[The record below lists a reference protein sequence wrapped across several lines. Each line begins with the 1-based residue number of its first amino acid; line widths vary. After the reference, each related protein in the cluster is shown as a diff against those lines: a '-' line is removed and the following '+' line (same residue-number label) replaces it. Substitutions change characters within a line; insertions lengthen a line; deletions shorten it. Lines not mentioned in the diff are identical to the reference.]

1 METFQLYFE
10 LIGAVAFAISG
21 AALGI
26 RKGMDLFGVA
36 MVGMTTAVGGGI
48 LRDVMLGQT
57 PPAALRDP
65 AQALVAIAVSV
76 LCFYIWRWRKTEL
89 HNRYA
94 DAVLLVADS
103 IGLGIFSAHGAAI
116 AIQAGYRRKSGA
128 SGGKTACDRRHIVV
142 YYIIQKARREVDA
155 MGLHD
160 GHRQRAKE
168 RYGQVGADALA
179 DHELL
184 ELALFYAVP
193 RQDTNE
199 TAHRLL
205 KRFRSL
211 QGVLQASPEELEQV
225 EGVGKNAALLLHLM
239 ADISQ
244 RARITS
250 LPEKIL
256 NSPDR
261 TGAYFM
267 ELLTGQK
274 RELLY
279 QVCLDGKGKL
289 LTCRCIAK
297 GTVSASAV
305 HVRQVVENALYAGA
319 STIILAHNHPSGVAL
334 PSDADVLVTHRI
346 QEALAPLGIR
356 LADHIIVADD
366 DYVSMAES
374 GFLQR

>member
-1 METFQLYFE
+1 
-10 LIGAVAFAISG
+10 
-21 AALGI
+21 
-26 RKGMDLFGVA
+26 
-36 MVGMTTAVGGGI
+36 
-48 LRDVMLGQT
+48 
-57 PPAALRDP
+57 
-65 AQALVAIAVSV
+65 
-76 LCFYIWRWRKTEL
+76 
-89 HNRYA
+89 
-94 DAVLLVADS
+94 
-103 IGLGIFSAHGAAI
+103 
-116 AIQAGYRRKSGA
+116 
-128 SGGKTACDRRHIVV
+128 
-142 YYIIQKARREVDA
+142 

-168 RYGQVGADALA
+168 RYRQVGADALA

-184 ELALFYAVP
+184 ELALFYAIP

-225 EGVGKNAALLLHLM
+225 EGVGAGAALLLRLM

-267 ELLTGQK
+267 ELLAGQK

-305 HVRQVVENALYAGA
+305 HVRQVVENALYARSQHHHSGA
-319 STIILAHNHPSGVAL
+319 QPSQRRGTAL
-334 PSDADVLVTHRI
+334 RCRRAGDPSDTGGSGPAGHPAGRPYHR
-346 QEALAPLGIR
+346 GGRR
-356 LADHIIVADD
+356 LRLHGGERIF
-366 DYVSMAES
+366 AEIK
-374 GFLQR
+374 GGCYA

>member
-1 METFQLYFE
+1 
-10 LIGAVAFAISG
+10 
-21 AALGI
+21 
-26 RKGMDLFGVA
+26 
-36 MVGMTTAVGGGI
+36 
-48 LRDVMLGQT
+48 
-57 PPAALRDP
+57 
-65 AQALVAIAVSV
+65 
-76 LCFYIWRWRKTEL
+76 
-89 HNRYA
+89 
-94 DAVLLVADS
+94 
-103 IGLGIFSAHGAAI
+103 
-116 AIQAGYRRKSGA
+116 
-128 SGGKTACDRRHIVV
+128 
-142 YYIIQKARREVDA
+142 

-160 GHRQRAKE
+160 GHLQRAKD
-168 RYGQVGADALA
+168 RYRQLGADALA

-184 ELALFYAVP
+184 ELALFYAIP

-211 QGVLQASPEELEQV
+211 QVVLQATQEELEQV
-225 EGVGKNAALLLHLM
+225 EGVGKNAALLLCLIG
-239 ADISQ
+239 DIGR
-244 RARITS
+244 RARVTS

-289 LTCRCIAK
+289 LTCRCIGK
-297 GTVSASAV
+297 GTVSASPV

-334 PSDADVLVTHRI
+334 PSPADMEATTQVRDALKRLD
-346 QEALAPLGIR
+346 IR
-356 LADHIIVADD
+356 LIDHIIVADG
-366 DYVSMAES
+366 DYVSMASS
-374 GFLQR
+374 GLLR

>member
-1 METFQLYFE
+1 
-10 LIGAVAFAISG
+10 
-21 AALGI
+21 
-26 RKGMDLFGVA
+26 
-36 MVGMTTAVGGGI
+36 
-48 LRDVMLGQT
+48 
-57 PPAALRDP
+57 
-65 AQALVAIAVSV
+65 
-76 LCFYIWRWRKTEL
+76 
-89 HNRYA
+89 
-94 DAVLLVADS
+94 
-103 IGLGIFSAHGAAI
+103 
-116 AIQAGYRRKSGA
+116 
-128 SGGKTACDRRHIVV
+128 
-142 YYIIQKARREVDA
+142 

-184 ELALFYAVP
+184 ELALFYAIP

-267 ELLTGQK
+267 ELL
-274 RELLY
+274 Y

-289 LTCRCIAK
+289 LTCRCIGK

-319 STIILAHNHPSGVAL
+319 STVILAHNHPSGVAL
-334 PSDADVLVTHRI
+334 PSDADVLVTRRI

>member
-1 METFQLYFE
+1 
-10 LIGAVAFAISG
+10 
-21 AALGI
+21 
-26 RKGMDLFGVA
+26 
-36 MVGMTTAVGGGI
+36 
-48 LRDVMLGQT
+48 
-57 PPAALRDP
+57 
-65 AQALVAIAVSV
+65 
-76 LCFYIWRWRKTEL
+76 
-89 HNRYA
+89 
-94 DAVLLVADS
+94 
-103 IGLGIFSAHGAAI
+103 
-116 AIQAGYRRKSGA
+116 
-128 SGGKTACDRRHIVV
+128 
-142 YYIIQKARREVDA
+142 

-168 RYGQVGADALA
+168 RYCQVGADALA

-184 ELALFYAVP
+184 ELALFYAIP

-274 RELLY
+274 RGLLY

-289 LTCRCIAK
+289 LTCLLYTSPSPRD
-297 GTVSASAV
+297 VEESRMPSSA
-305 HVRQVVENALYAGA
+305 
-319 STIILAHNHPSGVAL
+319 
-334 PSDADVLVTHRI
+334 
-346 QEALAPLGIR
+346 
-356 LADHIIVADD
+356 
-366 DYVSMAES
+366 
-374 GFLQR
+374 

>member
-1 METFQLYFE
+1 
-10 LIGAVAFAISG
+10 
-21 AALGI
+21 
-26 RKGMDLFGVA
+26 
-36 MVGMTTAVGGGI
+36 
-48 LRDVMLGQT
+48 
-57 PPAALRDP
+57 
-65 AQALVAIAVSV
+65 
-76 LCFYIWRWRKTEL
+76 
-89 HNRYA
+89 
-94 DAVLLVADS
+94 
-103 IGLGIFSAHGAAI
+103 
-116 AIQAGYRRKSGA
+116 
-128 SGGKTACDRRHIVV
+128 
-142 YYIIQKARREVDA
+142 

-160 GHRQRAKE
+160 GHRQRAKD
-168 RYGQVGADALA
+168 RYRQLGADALA

-184 ELALFYAVP
+184 ELALFYAIP

-211 QGVLQASPEELEQV
+211 QGVLQATPEELEKE
-225 EGVGKNAALLLHLM
+225 EGVGRSAALLLCLIG
-239 ADISQ
+239 DISR

-289 LTCRCIAK
+289 LTCRCIGK
-297 GTVSASAV
+297 GTVSASPV

-319 STIILAHNHPSGVAL
+319 STIILAHNHPSGMAE
-334 PSDADVLVTHRI
+334 PS
-346 QEALAPLGIR
+346 Q
-356 LADHIIVADD
+356 D
-366 DYVSMAES
+366 DYDSTRAVIGALNVIGVRVIDHLIFAGNSVYSMTQNSQFDGRQSEEEIS
-374 GFLQR
+374 YLIRSRNVPGRLGTLRE

>member
-1 METFQLYFE
+1 MKALLINGSPHEHGCTYTALCE
-10 LIGAVAFAISG
+10 LADTLEAE
-21 AALGI
+21 GI
-26 RKGMDLFGVA
+26 E
-36 MVGMTTAVGGGI
+36 
-48 LRDVMLGQT
+48 
-57 PPAALRDP
+57 
-65 AQALVAIAVSV
+65 
-76 LCFYIWRWRKTEL
+76 TEL
-89 HNRYA
+89 
-94 DAVLLVADS
+94 V
-103 IGLGIFSAHGAAI
+103 
-116 AIQAGYRRKSGA
+116 QA
-128 SGGKTACDRRHIVV
+128 GKTAHACNACASCKKTHRCV
-142 YYIIQKARREVDA
+142 YDDLVNETAPKLAA
-155 MGLHD
+155 
-160 GHRQRAKE
+160 
-168 RYGQVGADALA
+168 ADALVIGSPVYYA
-179 DHELL
+179 SPAGGAISFMDRLFFSTPHIDKTMKVGAAVVSCRRGGNTATFD
-184 ELALFYAVP
+184 ALNKYFTICGMPVASSQYWNMVYGNTP
-193 RQDTNE
+193 EEVRQDKE
-199 TAHRLL
+199 G
-205 KRFRSL
+205 L
-211 QGVLQASPEELEQV
+211 QPMRTLGRNMAFLMKSIAL
-225 EGVGKNAALLLHLM
+225 GKAQLG
-239 ADISQ
+239 
-244 RARITS
+244 

>member
-1 METFQLYFE
+1 MHE
-10 LIGAVAFAISG
+10 GH
-21 AALGI
+21 
-26 RKGMDLFGVA
+26 
-36 MVGMTTAVGGGI
+36 
-48 LRDVMLGQT
+48 RDRVKKRFRQEGL
-57 PPAALRDP
+57 DHFSDI
-65 AQALVAIAVSV
+65 QAL
-76 LCFYIWRWRKTEL
+76 
-89 HNRYA
+89 
-94 DAVLLVADS
+94 
-103 IGLGIFSAHGAAI
+103 
-116 AIQAGYRRKSGA
+116 
-128 SGGKTACDRRHIVV
+128 
-142 YYIIQKARREVDA
+142 
-155 MGLHD
+155 
-160 GHRQRAKE
+160 
-168 RYGQVGADALA
+168 
-179 DHELL
+179 ELL
-184 ELALFYAVP
+184 LFYAIP
-193 RQDTNE
+193 RCDTNE
-199 TAHRLL
+199 MAHRLL
-205 KRFRSL
+205 KRFGSL

-289 LTCRCIAK
+289 LSCRCITK
-297 GTVSASAV
+297 GTVTSSPLQI
-305 HVRQVVENALYAGA
+305 RQVVENALYSGA
-319 STIILAHNHPSGVAL
+319 DSVLLAHNHPSGVAL

>member
-1 METFQLYFE
+1 MNTRQD
-10 LIGAVAFAISG
+10 G
-21 AALGI
+21 AALRGRAVSPVR
-26 RKGMDLFGVA
+26 RKNRRDIGERAGYPAEKPLV
-36 MVGMTTAVGGGI
+36 TGGI
-48 LRDVMLGQT
+48 LWYTIL
-57 PPAALRDP
+57 
-65 AQALVAIAVSV
+65 
-76 LCFYIWRWRKTEL
+76 FK
-89 HNRYA
+89 
-94 DAVLLVADS
+94 
-103 IGLGIFSAHGAAI
+103 
-116 AIQAGYRRKSGA
+116 
-128 SGGKTACDRRHIVV
+128 
-142 YYIIQKARREVDA
+142 KARREVDA

-168 RYGQVGADALA
+168 RYGLVGADALA

-184 ELALFYAVP
+184 ELALFYAIP